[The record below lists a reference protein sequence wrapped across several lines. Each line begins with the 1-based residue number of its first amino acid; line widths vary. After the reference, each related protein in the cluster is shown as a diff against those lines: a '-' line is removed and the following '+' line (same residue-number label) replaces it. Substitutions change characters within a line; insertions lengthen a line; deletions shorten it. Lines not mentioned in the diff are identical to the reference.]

1 MTDGLLE
8 LLKELEYLE
17 PSLEI
22 MSLKSNKEIYFC
34 KMLKLLVF
42 MCFVILPLNVGLN
55 EGCYFN
61 VSF

>member
-42 MCFVILPLNVGLN
+42 MCFVICPVLTCRF
-55 EGCYFN
+55 E
-61 VSF
+61 